1 MEALSVFK
9 TWTRGTLSGNLKPKL
24 CRTWC
29 QPDPDSCYSPTT
41 YRFCL
46 SSRSSTFSFSKS
58 SSCSRRPTQP
68 LCSAWSC
75 EHIWRL
81 QCTVHLGCRSSS
93 LNLFSLYTYLTAS
106 NIRMKNKIHLSHW
119 IWMLYYCFKKN
130 PIYINCNTFYQ
141 GSHLK
146 GKTLDF
152 FFFDER
158 KWTSIK
164 VGLLWGN
171 LFIEQRAASYF
182 FHWKQHVA
190 PLNLKESGD

>member
-1 MEALSVFK
+1 MGTLSVFK

-29 QPDPDSCYSPTT
+29 QPSPDSSYSPTT

-75 EHIWRL
+75 KHIWRL

-106 NIRMKNKIHLSHW
+106 NIRMKKNPSKSLD
-119 IWMLYYCFKKN
+119 LNAVLLFKKN
-130 PIYINCNTFYQ
+130 PKYINCNTFYQ

-146 GKTLDF
+146 GKTFDF
-152 FFFDER
+152 FYLM
-158 KWTSIK
+158 KGS
-164 VGLLWGN
+164 
-171 LFIEQRAASYF
+171 
-182 FHWKQHVA
+182 
-190 PLNLKESGD
+190 